1 MSDYKIVNFI
11 DNEFEID
18 VRTDRDNDT
27 VWLTQ
32 DEMALLFDVDRTRIV
47 RHISN
52 IYSDG
57 ELDLFSTCAENAQV
71 QVEGARKVKRR
82 IKIYNLDMIISVGY
96 RVKSKRGIIF
106 RKWANK
112 ILKEYLIQGYS
123 VNEKRINYSNKQ
135 PIPLFYFFH
144 FSGNSLQGTSLAP
157 GVPLSTI

>member
-1 MSDYKIVNFI
+1 MSVKEECIMSDYEIVKFI

-27 VWLTQ
+27 VWLKQ

-57 ELDLFSTCAENAQV
+57 ELDLFSTCAVNAQV

-82 IKIYNLDMIISVGY
+82 IKNYNLDMI
-96 RVKSKRGIIF
+96 
-106 RKWANK
+106 N
-112 ILKEYLIQGYS
+112 
-123 VNEKRINYSNKQ
+123 
-135 PIPLFYFFH
+135 
-144 FSGNSLQGTSLAP
+144 
-157 GVPLSTI
+157 